1 MNSVQARTAIHPGDK
16 LTDPQGNVWRVL
28 RTMPGGKLDLIDDTR
43 KRLGMFYHREVKLWE
58 RDGTKPLQT
67 LGAYRDVFDAGGEQ

>member
-1 MNSVQARTAIHPGDK
+1 
-16 LTDPQGNVWRVL
+16 
-28 RTMPGGKLDLIDDTR
+28 MPGGKLDLIDDTR